1 MLKLSDNVE
10 ILQQYDK
17 ILALWWNMDLAFR
30 RYAVY
35 YVPREGSQLANFGDK
50 WLGWSLIDGDFI
62 ERLNGPLIPAD
73 LTKLTQAP
81 QRYGFHG
88 TLMAPIR
95 LGVGF
100 GQTAFI
106 NSVRQLAKKQKPF
119 DLPNLKV
126 SVRDHFLALEL
137 SEPCAQLHELAATF
151 VTNLHSMR
159 RPPSETE
166 IAKRMRAKLSDR
178 QLELLKTWGYPYVL
192 DEFRFHMTLT
202 GKLEIE
208 KLTSMKP
215 ALKTLLNPLL
225 KQAIQVTDVA
235 VVGESETGMFHLI
248 ERVELGN

>member
-1 MLKLSDNVE
+1 
-10 ILQQYDK
+10 
-17 ILALWWNMDLAFR
+17 MDLAFR

-35 YVPREGSQLANFGDK
+35 YIPREGSQLANFGDK

-106 NSVRQLAKKQKPF
+106 NAVRQLANKQKPF
-119 DLPNLKV
+119 DLPSLKV
-126 SVRDHFLALEL
+126 SVLDHFLALEL
-137 SEPCAQLHELAATF
+137 SEPCTQLHELAATF

-159 RPPSETE
+159 HPPSETE
-166 IAKRMRAKLSDR
+166 IAQRMRAKLSDR

-208 KLTSMKP
+208 KLTSLKST
-215 ALKTLLNPLL
+215 LKTILDPLL
-225 KQAIQVTDVA
+225 KQTIKVTDIA

-248 ERVELGN
+248 ERVQLGD